1 MTWCNTMLHT
11 LPVLAGELAIF
22 TVKPFALVRR
32 VANGH
37 MVFAT
42 AVAFSSEDRG
52 LLSVSADA
60 SARTI
65 LVGEPIERNLSMLYL
80 LAVLILLIA
89 VLLSLFVRT
98 YRS

>member
-1 MTWCNTMLHT
+1 M
-11 LPVLAGELAIF
+11 PVLAGELAIF
-22 TVKPFALVRR
+22 TVKPFAPLRR

-65 LVGEPIERNLSMLYL
+65 LVGEPIESNLSRLYL
-80 LAVLILLIA
+80 LAVLILLVA
-89 VLLSLFVRT
+89 VLLGLFART
-98 YRS
+98 YLS